1 LATRKDGVVRS
12 TTKIGIV
19 AGVLVAVAVT
29 FAITLSAFASPQDEG
44 GADPGLRGQWEL
56 QSATD
61 AGGTIPLANQ
71 LITLTIGGDNTTTG
85 RSTCSNYRAHVYGS
99 LASLW
104 VTATLPKAEHC
115 GIQAQQDIEQ
125 RYINDLNRVRTSTLV
140 GGVLNL
146 LAPGVDLSYQRA
158 LAVPLTLVVGHTWR
172 LESVKADSYYATT
185 NPLPVIEHGA
195 TLTFSKQGTLT
206 GTTGCEHFTASYTE
220 NAGEIVLGKLHSH
233 KRGQCSSHE
242 QAIDTYV
249 VSVIDSGFT
258 FVSGLGE
265 LGISSPRAEITLAF
279 TD

>member
-140 GGVLNL
+140 GGVLN
-146 LAPGVDLSYQRA
+146 
-158 LAVPLTLVVGHTWR
+158 
-172 LESVKADSYYATT
+172 ADSYYATT